1 MVAPIAIS
9 CGGRKKKKI
18 TIKMIEKEI
27 GDELR
32 KRGLSISTAESCTG
46 GLVSHRITNV
56 SGSSDYYKG
65 SVIAYANEVKEKIL
79 GVAGRTLREKGAVSA
94 ECAVEMAKGVC
105 SLLGSDIGIAT
116 TGIAG
121 PTGGTPDKPVGLVY
135 IALATN
141 DYVYHEK
148 HIFHADR
155 EGNKCEAAD
164 AALEMLKGYLLKRA
178 RSSER

>member
-1 MVAPIAIS
+1 
-9 CGGRKKKKI
+9 
-18 TIKMIEKEI
+18 MIEGEI

-65 SVIAYANEVKEKIL
+65 GVIAYANEVKEKNIH
-79 GVAGRTLREKGAVSA
+79 VARETLEEKGAVST
-94 ECAVEMAKGVC
+94 ECAVAMAKGVRK
-105 SLLGSDIGIAT
+105 LLDTDVGIAT

-135 IALATN
+135 IALATKE
-141 DYVYHEK
+141 YVYHEK
-148 HIFHADR
+148 HIFHGDR
-155 EGNKCEAAD
+155 EENKRKAAD
-164 AALEMLKGYLLKRA
+164 AALEMLKKQLLKRA

>member
-1 MVAPIAIS
+1 
-9 CGGRKKKKI
+9 
-18 TIKMIEKEI
+18 MIEEEI

-32 KRGLSISTAESCTG
+32 KRGLSLSTAESCTG

-56 SGSSDYYKG
+56 SGSSEYYKG
-65 SVIAYANEVKEKIL
+65 GVIAYANEVKERNL
-79 GVAGRTLREKGAVSA
+79 HVAGETLKERGAVSA
-94 ECAVEMAKGVC
+94 ECVKEMAKGVRK
-105 SLLGSDIGIAT
+105 LLGSDVGIAI

-135 IALATN
+135 IALATK

-148 HIFHADR
+148 YIFHGDR

-164 AALEMLKGYLLKRA
+164 AALEMLKRYLLHGGE
-178 RSSER
+178 SLIGTHEE